1 MRACRGLCAAAIPR
15 STPGKGLDMQNP
27 LGTAQTQQWS
37 WILQTVWGWIWGGLS
52 WIVDWQAQ
60 VFHLVVTGSS
70 FWEALGKFVLL
81 FFPATVLVAG
91 VWGTMVSLYTIPF
104 RSGRGRFLAALLMSW
119 WDAVCMAW
127 FYWFGLARFLLVVVG
142 WVWGLLR
149 LGIGLLWRTL
159 KNLVTSPFAMLD
171 SSSRQPGVPW
181 IAFVLLLFWSAIE
194 ATIFTFTL
202 RPTMSELLADLTGY
216 QVNGLALVV
225 ILWFFLFIIIGGSF
239 ACIQVLNEA
248 IKTRAVGQIV
258 AMVLVEITVAL
269 FEVLFLYR
277 ELIDAITPWLA
288 QQGFQLGI
296 VGTLGLALLGWVG
309 VRGMTWF
316 LFGRFG
322 TPALLAI
329 LGRKAMEGVG
339 AVRAAATADMEFW
352 RGPINALKAEHE
364 WFKKEAQHLME
375 LLTLP
380 VLQLV
385 ASGFNFL
392 VVVIMGKPHF
402 NLPFR
407 SLDQVLHSTPIF
419 ATELGGER
427 TGQAK
432 VFHPIQDLSGKSPAQ
447 IASDLRAWFPQ
458 EDPITDFNAFFQR
471 AALHV
476 KRNNL
481 VLAPLNV
488 VLFSDGEPD
497 YPGAGRLS
505 VEEKYK
511 RVDLSPLEYLSRNV
525 TVRLLY
531 ADPPIAQLWENKV
544 PRKRVRLWTQ
554 DSEVMKGWRRH
565 MVDGAAM
572 ERQDSLW
579 SWVDKVVDVR
589 VRRERVL

>member
-1 MRACRGLCAAAIPR
+1 MR
-15 STPGKGLDMQNP
+15 QP
-27 LGTAQTQQWS
+27 LGTAQTEQWS
-37 WILQTVWGWIWGGLS
+37 WILQTVWGWIWAGLS
-52 WIVDWQAQ
+52 WILDWQAL
-60 VFHLVVTGSS
+60 VFRSVLYGDS
-70 FWEALGKFVLL
+70 FWQIVGKFLLL

-119 WDAVCMAW
+119 
-127 FYWFGLARFLLVVVG
+127 FYWFCLARFLLVFVG
-142 WVWGLLR
+142 WIWALLR

-181 IAFVLLLFWSAIE
+181 IAFVLLLFWCTIE

-202 RPTMSELLADLTGY
+202 RPTMSEILSDLTGY
-216 QVNGLALVV
+216 QVNALALVV
-225 ILWFFLFIIIGGSF
+225 LLWFFLYMIIGGSF

-258 AMVLVEITVAL
+258 SMVLIELAVAL

-277 ELIDAITPWLA
+277 ELIDTITPWLA

-339 AVRAAATADMEFW
+339 AVRAAATADAEFW
-352 RGPINALKAEHE
+352 RGPINAFKAEHE

-402 NLPFR
+402 ALPFR
-407 SLDQVLHSTPIF
+407 SLDQVLHSTPIY
-419 ATELGGER
+419 ATGKTHTVEGG
-427 TGQAK
+427 
-432 VFHPIQDLSGKSPAQ
+432 
-447 IASDLRAWFPQ
+447 
-458 EDPITDFNAFFQR
+458 
-471 AALHV
+471 
-476 KRNNL
+476 
-481 VLAPLNV
+481 AP
-488 VLFSDGEPD
+488 
-497 YPGAGRLS
+497 
-505 VEEKYK
+505 
-511 RVDLSPLEYLSRNV
+511 
-525 TVRLLY
+525 
-531 ADPPIAQLWENKV
+531 
-544 PRKRVRLWTQ
+544 
-554 DSEVMKGWRRH
+554 
-565 MVDGAAM
+565 
-572 ERQDSLW
+572 
-579 SWVDKVVDVR
+579 
-589 VRRERVL
+589 

>member
-1 MRACRGLCAAAIPR
+1 MLAGSVIGVPGPVAMMRPPCTWRPSSAVAGRFNPTLVRSSPSSGAMSTRSPTTMRRLGASSGMGNSIQPSLCGRRGGPALLEGRHPAASDVAEWGRR
-15 STPGKGLDMQNP
+15 SRWVLDRAKRRTINSRLPQTQRGRRSASSPGRDTAMQNP
-27 LGTAQTQQWS
+27 VGIAQTEQWS

-52 WIVDWQAQ
+52 WIIDWQAL
-60 VFHLVVTGSS
+60 VFRTVLFGDS
-70 FWEALGKFVLL
+70 FWQILGKFLLL
-81 FFPATVLVAG
+81 FFPATVLIAG

-104 RSGRGRFLAALLMSW
+104 RSGRGRFLAALVMSW
-119 WDAVCMAW
+119 WDAVRMAW
-127 FYWFGLARFLLVVVG
+127 FYWFGLVRFLLVFVG
-142 WVWGLLR
+142 WIWGLLR
-149 LGIGLLWRTL
+149 LGVGLLWRTL

-216 QVNGLALVV
+216 QVNALALVV

-329 LGRKAMEGVG
+329 LGRKAMEGQQG
-339 AVRAAATADMEFW
+339 AARPSAAADLEYW

-419 ATELGGER
+419 QTGKTSTVEGG
-427 TGQAK
+427 
-432 VFHPIQDLSGKSPAQ
+432 
-447 IASDLRAWFPQ
+447 AS
-458 EDPITDFNAFFQR
+458 
-471 AALHV
+471 
-476 KRNNL
+476 
-481 VLAPLNV
+481 
-488 VLFSDGEPD
+488 
-497 YPGAGRLS
+497 
-505 VEEKYK
+505 
-511 RVDLSPLEYLSRNV
+511 
-525 TVRLLY
+525 
-531 ADPPIAQLWENKV
+531 
-544 PRKRVRLWTQ
+544 
-554 DSEVMKGWRRH
+554 
-565 MVDGAAM
+565 
-572 ERQDSLW
+572 
-579 SWVDKVVDVR
+579 
-589 VRRERVL
+589 